1 MGYKKRITKSVVL
14 DSASPNSALDVII
27 DWVVNKFT
35 TDVPDLKIQKEIAYS
50 ADGYKNFP
58 VFSDTK
64 FPVMSDSD
72 DHISAPPCSKIV
84 FIGKHSNSVGLC
96 IFCYTRKGRYYLDIC
111 VLPSFD
117 MMCVTP
123 ATYGDGYQNSANAC
137 NYISKFLRGYY
148 GTFYY
153 NTYLN
158 DIPTRLEWDITPSSD
173 TSAVSMSIV
182 YAGGKY
188 GYAYSI
194 NSPHTSYTHFQ
205 LAFTKQT
212 RSASEPVASMWFI
225 RTTPG
230 IFDIDT
236 QYELT
241 PGTFSPAKYNFKG
254 SNVTFT
260 DLSRIDNVNDS
271 ITSHIM
277 LLSNHDYNQNIT
289 AGLHFFLLWLPIT
302 TGMNTDFHDR
312 YTTYFKYT
320 AGYLPPVIAN
330 YGDKTRD
337 PVLWNCGEW
346 FPNPKEGRIFLRR
359 VEQPVTTKDYTYIYR
374 MLIPSMST
382 PKAGTVYESGSEAYM
397 ALLDNSLTYGIKL
410 A

>member
-1 MGYKKRITKSVVL
+1 MTYKKRITKSVVL
-14 DSASPNSALDVII
+14 DSASPNSALDVMV
-27 DWVVNKFT
+27 DWIVNKFI

-58 VFSDTK
+58 VFSDTNY
-64 FPVMSDSD
+64 FDSV
-72 DHISAPPCSKIV
+72 PPCSKIV
-84 FIGKHSNSVGLC
+84 FVGKHSNSVGLC
-96 IFCYTRKGRYYLDIC
+96 IFCYTCKSRYYLDIC

-123 ATYGDGYQNSANAC
+123 ATYGDGYQNSAAAC
-137 NYISKFLRGYY
+137 NYFSKFLRGYNNN
-148 GTFYY
+148 GY
-153 NTYLN
+153 NN
-158 DIPTRLEWDITPSSD
+158 NIQTRLEWDITPSAD
-173 TSAVSMSIV
+173 TSAINMSIV

-194 NSPHTSYTHFQ
+194 NSSHTALTHFQ

-212 RSASEPVASMWFI
+212 RSASEPVSSMWFI

-241 PGTFSPAKYNFKG
+241 PGRFSPPRYDWVSSWSSDK
-254 SNVTFT
+254 VFT
-260 DLSRIDNVNDS
+260 DMSFLDNINDS
-271 ITSHIM
+271 AASYLM
-277 LLSNHDYNQNIT
+277 LLGNGSWDGVNS
-289 AGLHFFLLWLPIT
+289 GLNLFLLWEPLKPSEA
-302 TGMNTDFHDR
+302 FVR
-312 YTTYFKYT
+312 YFIWEN
-320 AGYLPPVIAN
+320 GYLPPVIAN
-330 YGDKTRD
+330 YSDKTRD
-337 PVLWNCGEW
+337 PALWNCGEW
-346 FPNPKEGRIFLRR
+346 FPPPKEGRIFLRR

-397 ALLDNSLTYGIKL
+397 TLLDNSLTYGIRL

>member
-14 DSASPNSALDVII
+14 DSASPNSALDVMI
-27 DWVVNKFT
+27 DWVVNKFI

-50 ADGYKNFP
+50 ANGYKNFP
-58 VFSDTK
+58 VFSRTNYSGS
-64 FPVMSDSD
+64 V
-72 DHISAPPCSKIV
+72 PPCSKIV

-96 IFCYTRKGRYYLDIC
+96 IFCYKRGSRYYLDIC

-123 ATYGDGYQNSANAC
+123 ATYGDGYQNNAEAC
-137 NYISKFLRGYY
+137 DYFSKFLRGYY
-148 GTFYY
+148 GTDY
-153 NTYLN
+153 N
-158 DIPTRLEWDITPSSD
+158 DIQTRLEWDITPSSN

-182 YAGGKY
+182 YAGGNY

-194 NSPHTSYTHFQ
+194 NSSHTSYSHFQ

-212 RSASEPVASMWFI
+212 RSASEPVASMWLM
-225 RTTPG
+225 RETPG

-241 PGTFSPAKYNFKG
+241 PGTFSPATYDFDEDRA
-254 SNVTFT
+254 TFT
-260 DLSRIDNVNDS
+260 DLSKIDNVNDS
-271 ITSHIM
+271 IAAHIM
-277 LLSNHDYNQNIT
+277 LLSNYHSKEWVN

-302 TGMNTDFHDR
+302 VGVDADFHDA
-312 YTTYFKYT
+312 YTVYFKWQK
-320 AGYLPPVIAN
+320 GYLPPVIEN
-330 YGDKTRD
+330 FSDKTRD
-337 PVLWNCGEW
+337 PALWNCGEW
-346 FPNPKEGRIFLRR
+346 FPSPKEGRIFLRR

-374 MLIPSMST
+374 MCIPSMST

-397 ALLDNSLTYGIKL
+397 ALLDNSLTYGIRL

>member
-1 MGYKKRITKSVVL
+1 MTYKKRITKSVIF
-14 DSASPNSALDVII
+14 DSASPSSALDVMV
-27 DWVVNKFT
+27 DWIVNKFI

-58 VFSDTK
+58 VFSETNY
-64 FPVMSDSD
+64 FDS
-72 DHISAPPCSKIV
+72 AAPCSKIV

-96 IFCYTRKGRYYLDIC
+96 IFCYARDSRYYLDIC

-123 ATYGDGYQNSANAC
+123 ATYGDGYQNSAEAC
-137 NYISKFLRGYY
+137 NYFSKFLRGYY
-148 GTFYY
+148 GTGY
-153 NTYLN
+153 NN
-158 DIPTRLEWDITPSSD
+158 IQTRLEWDITPSAD
-173 TSAVSMSIV
+173 TSAINMSIV

-194 NSPHTSYTHFQ
+194 NSSYTSYTYFQ

-212 RSASEPVASMWFI
+212 RSASEPVSSMWFM

-241 PGTFSPAKYNFKG
+241 PGRFSPPGYNYKTSIG
-254 SNVTFT
+254 EVLT
-260 DLSRIDNVNDS
+260 DVSSLDNINDS
-271 ITSHIM
+271 VSSRLM
-277 LLSNHDYNQNIT
+277 LLGNTTWSP
-289 AGLHFFLLWLPIT
+289 ALVSGLHFFLLWEPVT
-302 TGMNTDFHDR
+302 TGITDDCVR
-312 YTTYFKYT
+312 YLEWNK
-320 AGYLPPVIAN
+320 GYLPPVIAN
-330 YGDKTRD
+330 YSDKKRD
-337 PVLWNCGEW
+337 PALWNCGEW

-359 VEQPVTTKDYTYIYR
+359 IEQPVTTKDYTYIYR

-397 ALLDNSLTYGIKL
+397 ALLDNSLTYGIRL

>member
-1 MGYKKRITKSVVL
+1 MAYKKRITKSVVL
-14 DSASPNSALDVII
+14 DSASPNSALDVMV
-27 DWVVNKFT
+27 DWVVNKFI

-50 ADGYKNFP
+50 ANGYKNFP
-58 VFSDTK
+58 VFSDENY
-64 FPVMSDSD
+64 FDSD
-72 DHISAPPCSKIV
+72 APCSKIV

-96 IFCYTRKGRYYLDIC
+96 IFCYTHDSRYYLDIC

-123 ATYGDGYQNSANAC
+123 ATYGDNYRDSAEAC

-148 GTFYY
+148 GVHYSDWP
-153 NTYLN
+153 N
-158 DIPTRLEWDITPSSD
+158 DSQTRLEWDITPSSD
-173 TSAVSMSIV
+173 TSVASMNIV

-194 NSPHTSYTHFQ
+194 NSSHTTYNHFQ

-212 RSASEPVASMWFI
+212 RSASEPVGSMWFI

-241 PGTFSPAKYNFKG
+241 PGTFSPPRYDYYNNG
-254 SNVTFT
+254 YDTSDIFT
-260 DLSRIDNVNDS
+260 DVSSLDNINDRVS
-271 ITSHIM
+271 SHLM
-277 LLSNHDYNQNIT
+277 LLGNNNNVDHLYS
-289 AGLHFFLLWLPIT
+289 GLNFFLLWLPV
-302 TGMNTDFHDR
+302 TGGIIDSFIR
-312 YTTYFKYT
+312 YVFWEN
-320 AGYLPPVIAN
+320 GYLPPVIAN
-330 YGDKTRD
+330 YSDKTRD
-337 PVLWNCGEW
+337 PALWNCGEW

-359 VEQPVTTKDYTYIYR
+359 IEQPVTTKDYTYIYR
-374 MLIPSMST
+374 MCIPSLST

-397 ALLDNSLTYGIKL
+397 ALLDNSLTYGIRL

>member
-1 MGYKKRITKSVVL
+1 MAYKKRITKSVVF
-14 DSASPNSALDVII
+14 DSASPNLALDVMV
-27 DWVVNKFT
+27 DWIVNKFI

-50 ADGYKNFP
+50 ADGYKKFP
-58 VFSDTK
+58 VFSETNYLGS
-64 FPVMSDSD
+64 V
-72 DHISAPPCSKIV
+72 PPCSKIV

-96 IFCYTRKGRYYLDIC
+96 IFCYTRDSRYYLDIC

-123 ATYGDGYQNSANAC
+123 ATYGDGYQNSAAAC
-137 NYISKFLRGYY
+137 DYFSKFLRGYY
-148 GTFYY
+148 GTQW
-153 NTYLN
+153 NN
-158 DIPTRLEWDITPSSD
+158 IQTRLEWDITPTGD
-173 TSAVSMSIV
+173 TSAINMSIV

-194 NSPHTSYTHFQ
+194 NSSHTNYTHFQ

-212 RSASEPVASMWFI
+212 RSESEPVSSMWLI

-241 PGTFSPAKYNFKG
+241 PGTFSPATYNFD
-254 SNVTFT
+254 VDRATFT
-260 DLSRIDNVNDS
+260 DLSRTDNVNDS
-271 ITSHIM
+271 IASHIM
-277 LLSNHDYNQNIT
+277 LLSNYHNKEWVN

-302 TGMNTDFHDR
+302 GGIDQDT
-312 YTTYFKYT
+312 YTIYFQYRL
-320 AGYLPPVIAN
+320 GYLPPVIEN
-330 YGDKTRD
+330 FSDKTRD
-337 PVLWNCGEW
+337 PALWNCGEW
-346 FPNPKEGRIFLRR
+346 FPHPKEGRIFLRR
-359 VEQPVTTKDYTYIYR
+359 IEQPVTTKDYTYIYR
-374 MLIPSMST
+374 MCIPSMST

-397 ALLDNSLTYGIKL
+397 SLLDNALTYGIRL

>member
-1 MGYKKRITKSVVL
+1 MSYKKRITKSVIS
-14 DSASPNSALDVII
+14 DSASPNSALDVMT
-27 DWVVNKFT
+27 DWIVNKFI

-58 VFSDTK
+58 VFSETNY
-64 FPVMSDSD
+64 FDSV
-72 DHISAPPCSKIV
+72 APCSKIIFV
-84 FIGKHSNSVGLC
+84 GKHSNSVGLC
-96 IFCYTRKGRYYLDIC
+96 IFCYTRDSRYYLDIC

-123 ATYGDGYQNSANAC
+123 ATYGDGYQNSAAAC

-148 GTFYY
+148 GI
-153 NTYLN
+153 TYLETYSN
-158 DIPTRLEWDITPSSD
+158 DIQTRLEWDITPSSD

-194 NSPHTSYTHFQ
+194 NSSHTSYNHFQ

-212 RSASEPVASMWFI
+212 RSASEPVSSMWFI

-241 PGTFSPAKYNFKG
+241 PGTFSPPRYNYYTTG
-254 SNVTFT
+254 EGFT
-260 DLSRIDNVNDS
+260 DVFTDMSSVDNINDS
-271 ITSHIM
+271 ASSHLM
-277 LLSNHDYNQNIT
+277 LLGNNDGYRYTVRVVS
-289 AGLHFFLLWLPIT
+289 GLHFFLLWAPFTVNIPEKYI
-302 TGMNTDFHDR
+302 R
-312 YTTYFKYT
+312 YFGWSN
-320 AGYLPPVIAN
+320 GYLPPVIAN
-330 YGDKTRD
+330 YSDKTRD
-337 PVLWNCGEW
+337 PALWNSGEW

-374 MLIPSMST
+374 MLIPSLST

-397 ALLDNSLTYGIKL
+397 ALLDNSLTYGIRL

>member
-1 MGYKKRITKSVVL
+1 MTYKKRITKSVVL
-14 DSASPNSALDVII
+14 DSASPNSALDVMV
-27 DWVVNKFT
+27 DWIANKFI

-50 ADGYKNFP
+50 AEGYKNFP
-58 VFSDTK
+58 VFSETNYMGS
-64 FPVMSDSD
+64 V
-72 DHISAPPCSKIV
+72 PPCSKIV

-96 IFCYTRKGRYYLDIC
+96 IFCYTRDSRYYLDIC

-123 ATYGDGYQNSANAC
+123 ATYGDGYQNSAAAC
-137 NYISKFLRGYY
+137 DYFSKFLRGYY
-148 GTFYY
+148 GTNAPGFG
-153 NTYLN
+153 NLN
-158 DIPTRLEWDITPSSD
+158 NIQTRLEWDITPSAD
-173 TSAVSMSIV
+173 TSAISMSIV

-194 NSPHTSYTHFQ
+194 NSLHTSYTHFQ

-212 RSASEPVASMWFI
+212 RSASEPVSSMWFM

-236 QYELT
+236 QYELI
-241 PGTFSPAKYNFKG
+241 PGRFSPATYDFDIDG
-254 SNVTFT
+254 ATFT
-260 DLSRIDNVNDS
+260 DMSQIDNVNDS
-271 ITSHIM
+271 IVAHIM
-277 LLSNHDYNQNIT
+277 LLSNYHNKQWVN

-302 TGMNTDFHDR
+302 EKIDHDR
-312 YTTYFKYT
+312 YTAYFRWKDSSGYDN
-320 AGYLPPVIAN
+320 GYLPPVIAN
-330 YGDKTRD
+330 YSDKTRD
-337 PVLWNCGEW
+337 PALWSCGEW

-359 VEQPVTTKDYTYIYR
+359 IEQPVTTKDYTYIYR

-382 PKAGTVYESGSEAYM
+382 PKAGAVYESGSAAYM

>member
-1 MGYKKRITKSVVL
+1 MAYKKRITKSVIL
-14 DSASPNSALDVII
+14 DSASPDSALDVMV
-27 DWVVNKFT
+27 DWVVNKFI
-35 TDVPDLKIQKEIAYS
+35 TDVPDLKIQKEIKYS

-58 VFSDTK
+58 VFSETNY
-64 FPVMSDSD
+64 FGSV
-72 DHISAPPCSKIV
+72 PPCSKIV

-96 IFCYTRKGRYYLDIC
+96 IFCYTKNSRYYLDIC

-123 ATYGDGYQNSANAC
+123 ATYGDNYRDSAAAC
-137 NYISKFLRGYY
+137 DYFSKFLRGYY
-148 GTFYY
+148 GTEW
-153 NTYLN
+153 NN
-158 DIPTRLEWDITPSSD
+158 IQTRLEWDITPSGD
-173 TSAVSMSIV
+173 TSAINMSIV

-194 NSPHTSYTHFQ
+194 NSSHTTYTHFQ

-212 RSASEPVASMWFI
+212 RSASEPIASMWFI

-241 PGTFSPAKYNFKG
+241 PGTFSPPRYDYREDTA
-254 SNVTFT
+254 FT
-260 DLSRIDNVNDS
+260 DMSSLDNINDS
-271 ITSHIM
+271 VSSHLM
-277 LLSNHDYNQNIT
+277 LLGHGNYQNQVIS
-289 AGLHFFLLWLPIT
+289 GLNLFLLWSPIIE
-302 TGMNTDFHDR
+302 GSSWSVVN
-312 YTTYFKYT
+312 YFYWSK
-320 AGYLPPVIAN
+320 GYLPPVIEN
-330 YGDKTRD
+330 YSNKTRD
-337 PVLWNCGEW
+337 PALWNCGEW
-346 FPNPKEGRIFLRR
+346 FPNPKDGRIFLRR
-359 VEQPVTTKDYTYIYR
+359 IEQPVTTKDYTYIYR

-397 ALLDNSLTYGIKL
+397 ALLDNSLTYGIRL

>member
-1 MGYKKRITKSVVL
+1 MAYKKRITKSVIL
-14 DSASPNSALDVII
+14 DSASPNSALDVMT
-27 DWVVNKFT
+27 DWIVNKFI

-58 VFSDTK
+58 VFSETDY
-64 FPVMSDSD
+64 FGSV
-72 DHISAPPCSKIV
+72 PPCSKIV

-96 IFCYTRKGRYYLDIC
+96 IFCYARDSRYYLDIC

-123 ATYGDGYQNSANAC
+123 ATFGDGYQNSATAC

-148 GTFYY
+148 GTNY
-153 NTYLN
+153 NN
-158 DIPTRLEWDITPSSD
+158 IQTRLTWDITPSAD
-173 TSAVSMSIV
+173 TSDISMNIV
-182 YAGGKY
+182 YAGGNY

-194 NSPHTSYTHFQ
+194 NSSHTTYSHFQ

-212 RSASEPVASMWFI
+212 RSASEPVSSMWFI

-241 PGTFSPAKYNFKG
+241 PGRFSPPRYNYDIRFDKL
-254 SNVTFT
+254 FT
-260 DLSRIDNVNDS
+260 DVSSLDNINDS
-271 ITSHIM
+271 VASHFI
-277 LLSNHDYNQNIT
+277 LLGNYSSPGQVPS
-289 AGLHFFLLWLPIT
+289 GLHFFLLWLPVT
-302 TGMNTDFHDR
+302 VSVS
-312 YTTYFKYT
+312 YFVWDK
-320 AGYLPPVIAN
+320 GYLPPVIAN
-330 YGDKTRD
+330 YSDKTRD
-337 PVLWNCGEW
+337 PALWNCGEW
-346 FPNPKEGRIFLRR
+346 FPHPKEGRIFLRR

>member
-1 MGYKKRITKSVVL
+1 MTYKKRITKSVVL
-14 DSASPNSALDVII
+14 DSASPNSALDVMV
-27 DWVVNKFT
+27 DWVVNKFI

-58 VFSDTK
+58 VFSDVNY
-64 FPVMSDSD
+64 FNSV
-72 DHISAPPCSKIV
+72 PPCSKIV

-96 IFCYTRKGRYYLDIC
+96 IFCYTHDSRYYLDIC
-111 VLPSFD
+111 ILPSFD

-123 ATYGDGYQNSANAC
+123 ATYGDNYRDSAEAC
-137 NYISKFLRGYY
+137 NYFSKFLRGYY
-148 GTFYY
+148 GVHYSVWP
-153 NTYLN
+153 NASQ
-158 DIPTRLEWDITPSSD
+158 TRLEWDITPSSD

-194 NSPHTSYTHFQ
+194 NSLHTSYNHFQ

-212 RSASEPVASMWFI
+212 RSASEPVASMWLI

-241 PGTFSPAKYNFKG
+241 PGTFSPPRYNYHNDR
-254 SNVTFT
+254 SEVFT
-260 DLSRIDNVNDS
+260 DMSNLDNINDRAS
-271 ITSHIM
+271 SHLM
-277 LLSNHDYNQNIT
+277 LLGNSNYIDRLYS
-289 AGLHFFLLWLPIT
+289 GLNFFLLWLPV
-302 TGMNTDFHDR
+302 TGGIIDDFIR
-312 YTTYFKYT
+312 YGFWTK
-320 AGYLPPVIAN
+320 GYLPPVIAN

-337 PVLWNCGEW
+337 PALWNCGEW
-346 FPNPKEGRIFLRR
+346 FPSPKEGRIFLRR
-359 VEQPVTTKDYTYIYR
+359 IEQPVTTKDYTYIYR
-374 MLIPSMST
+374 MLIPSMNT

-397 ALLDNSLTYGIKL
+397 ALLDNSLTYGIRL

>member
-1 MGYKKRITKSVVL
+1 MTYKKRITKSVVL
-14 DSASPNSALDVII
+14 DSASPNSALDVMT
-27 DWVVNKFT
+27 DWIVNKFI

-50 ADGYKNFP
+50 GADGYKNFP
-58 VFSDTK
+58 VFSETNYQGS
-64 FPVMSDSD
+64 V
-72 DHISAPPCSKIV
+72 PPCSKIV

-96 IFCYTRKGRYYLDIC
+96 IFCYTRDSRYYLDIC

-123 ATYGDGYQNSANAC
+123 ATYGDGYQNSAAAC
-137 NYISKFLRGYY
+137 NYFSKFLRGYY
-148 GTFYY
+148 GTNY
-153 NTYLN
+153 NN
-158 DIPTRLEWDITPSSD
+158 IQTRLEWDITPSSD
-173 TSAVSMSIV
+173 TSAINMNIV

-194 NSPHTSYTHFQ
+194 NSPHTSYDYFQ

-241 PGTFSPAKYNFKG
+241 PGTFSPPRYDWT
-254 SNVTFT
+254 SWDTVFT
-260 DLSRIDNVNDS
+260 DMSSLDNINDNAA
-271 ITSHIM
+271 SHLM
-277 LLSNHDYNQNIT
+277 LLGNYNRMDNLPS
-289 AGLHFFLLWLPIT
+289 GLHFFLLWNPV
-302 TGMNTDFHDR
+302 
-312 YTTYFKYT
+312 T
-320 AGYLPPVIAN
+320 AGVNREYVYYSWNKGYLPPIIAN
-330 YGDKTRD
+330 YGDKKRD
-337 PVLWNCGEW
+337 PALWNCGEW
-346 FPNPKEGRIFLRR
+346 FPHPKEGRIFLRR
-359 VEQPVTTKDYTYIYR
+359 IEQPVTTKDYTYIYR
-374 MLIPSMST
+374 MCIPSLST

>member
-1 MGYKKRITKSVVL
+1 MAYKKRITKSVVL
-14 DSASPNSALDVII
+14 DSASPNLALDVMI
-27 DWVVNKFT
+27 DWIVNKFI

-50 ADGYKNFP
+50 ADGYKKFP
-58 VFSDTK
+58 VFSDTNYLGS
-64 FPVMSDSD
+64 V
-72 DHISAPPCSKIV
+72 PPCSKIV

-96 IFCYTRKGRYYLDIC
+96 IFCYTRDSRYYLDIC

-123 ATYGDGYQNSANAC
+123 ATYGDGYQDSADAC
-137 NYISKFLRGYY
+137 DYFSKFLRGYY
-148 GTFYY
+148 GTEW
-153 NTYLN
+153 NN
-158 DIPTRLEWDITPSSD
+158 IQTRLEWDITPTGD
-173 TSAVSMSIV
+173 ASAVSMSIV

-194 NSPHTSYTHFQ
+194 NSSHTNYKHFQ

-212 RSASEPVASMWFI
+212 RNESEPVASMWFI

-241 PGTFSPAKYNFKG
+241 PGTFSPATYNFD
-254 SNVTFT
+254 VDRATFT
-260 DLSRIDNVNDS
+260 DLSRTDNVNDS
-271 ITSHIM
+271 IAAHIM
-277 LLSNHDYNQNIT
+277 LLSNYHNKEWVN

-302 TGMNTDFHDR
+302 NKIDQDT
-312 YTTYFKYT
+312 YTIYFQYRS
-320 AGYLPPVIAN
+320 GYLPPVIVN
-330 YGDKTRD
+330 FSDKTRD
-337 PVLWNCGEW
+337 PALWNCGEW

-359 VEQPVTTKDYTYIYR
+359 IEQPVTTKDYTYIYR
-374 MLIPSMST
+374 MCIPSMST

-397 ALLDNSLTYGIKL
+397 ALLDNSMTYGIRL

>member
-1 MGYKKRITKSVVL
+1 MNNMAYKKRITKSVIL
-14 DSASPNSALDVII
+14 DSASPNSALDVMV
-27 DWVVNKFT
+27 DWIVNKFI

-50 ADGYKNFP
+50 ADGYKKFP
-58 VFSDTK
+58 VFSETNY
-64 FPVMSDSD
+64 FDS
-72 DHISAPPCSKIV
+72 AVPCSKIV

-96 IFCYTRKGRYYLDIC
+96 IFCYTWKSRYYLDIC

-148 GTFYY
+148 GTRF
-153 NTYLN
+153 NN
-158 DIPTRLEWDITPSSD
+158 IQTRLTWDITPSAD
-173 TSAVSMSIV
+173 TSAISMSIV

-188 GYAYSI
+188 GCAYSI
-194 NSPHTSYTHFQ
+194 NSSHTSYNHFQ

-241 PGTFSPAKYNFKG
+241 PGRFSPPGYNWTNG
-254 SNVTFT
+254 GVEDVFT
-260 DLSRIDNVNDS
+260 DMSSLDNINDS
-271 ITSHIM
+271 AASHLM
-277 LLSNHDYNQNIT
+277 LLSNSRYYDSGYYYNVVS
-289 AGLHFFLLWLPIT
+289 GLNLFLLWLPIT
-302 TGMNTDFHDR
+302 DGINGINVS
-312 YTTYFKYT
+312 YVGYFTWNK
-320 AGYLPPVIAN
+320 GYLPPVIEN
-330 YGDKTRD
+330 YSDKKRD
-337 PVLWNCGEW
+337 PALWNCGEW

-359 VEQPVTTKDYTYIYR
+359 IEQPVTTKDYTYIYR
-374 MLIPSMST
+374 MCIPSMST

-397 ALLDNSLTYGIKL
+397 ALLNNSLTYGIRL

>member
-14 DSASPNSALDVII
+14 DSASPNSALDVMV
-27 DWVVNKFT
+27 DWVVNKFI

-50 ADGYKNFP
+50 ADGYKRFP
-58 VFSDTK
+58 VFSETDYSGS
-64 FPVMSDSD
+64 V
-72 DHISAPPCSKIV
+72 PPCSKIV
-84 FIGKHSNSVGLC
+84 FVGKHSNSVGLC
-96 IFCYTRKGRYYLDIC
+96 IFCYTRGSRYYLDIC

-123 ATYGDGYQNSANAC
+123 ATYGDGYQNNANAC

-148 GTFYY
+148 GSTYY
-153 NTYLN
+153 GTSLN
-158 DIPTRLEWDITPSSD
+158 NIQTRQEWDITPSVD
-173 TSAVSMSIV
+173 TSAINMSIV
-182 YAGGKY
+182 YAGGNY

-194 NSPHTSYTHFQ
+194 NSSHTTYNHFQ
-205 LAFTKQT
+205 VAFTKQT
-212 RSASEPVASMWFI
+212 RSASEPVSSMWFI

-241 PGTFSPAKYNFKG
+241 PGTFSPAKYNFD
-254 SNVTFT
+254 NPEAIFT
-260 DLSRIDNVNDS
+260 DLSQIDNVNDS
-271 ITSHIM
+271 IAAHIM
-277 LLSNHDYNQNIT
+277 LLSNSTDYKAKNIN

-302 TGMNTDFHDR
+302 KGIPANYD
-312 YTTYFKYT
+312 YASYFSYEK
-320 AGYLPPVIAN
+320 GYLPPVIAN

-337 PVLWNCGEW
+337 PALWNSGEW
-346 FPNPKEGRIFLRR
+346 FPNPRDGRIFLRR
-359 VEQPVTTKDYTYIYR
+359 IEQPVTTKDYTYIYR

-397 ALLDNSLTYGIKL
+397 ALLDNALTYGIRL

>member
-1 MGYKKRITKSVVL
+1 MTYKKRITKSVIF
-14 DSASPNSALDVII
+14 DSASPSSALDVMV
-27 DWVVNKFT
+27 DWIVNKFI

-58 VFSDTK
+58 VFSETNY
-64 FPVMSDSD
+64 FDS
-72 DHISAPPCSKIV
+72 AAPCSKIV

-96 IFCYTRKGRYYLDIC
+96 IFCYARDSRYYLDIC

-123 ATYGDGYQNSANAC
+123 ATYGDGYQNSAEAC
-137 NYISKFLRGYY
+137 NYFSKFLRGYY
-148 GTFYY
+148 GTEY
-153 NTYLN
+153 NN
-158 DIPTRLEWDITPSSD
+158 IQTRLEWDITPSAD
-173 TSAVSMSIV
+173 TSAINMSIV

-194 NSPHTSYTHFQ
+194 NSSYTSYTYFQ

-212 RSASEPVASMWFI
+212 RSASEPVSSMWFM

-241 PGTFSPAKYNFKG
+241 PGRFSPPGYNYETSIG
-254 SNVTFT
+254 EVLT
-260 DLSRIDNVNDS
+260 DVSSLDNINDS
-271 ITSHIM
+271 VSSRLM
-277 LLSNHDYNQNIT
+277 LLGNTTWSP
-289 AGLHFFLLWLPIT
+289 ALVSGLHFFLLWEPVT
-302 TGMNTDFHDR
+302 TGITDDCVR
-312 YTTYFKYT
+312 YLEWNK
-320 AGYLPPVIAN
+320 GYLPPVIAN
-330 YGDKTRD
+330 YSDKKRD
-337 PVLWNCGEW
+337 PALWNCGEW

-359 VEQPVTTKDYTYIYR
+359 IEQPVTTKDYTYIYR

-397 ALLDNSLTYGIKL
+397 ALLDNSLTYGIRL

>member
-1 MGYKKRITKSVVL
+1 MSYKKRITKLVVL
-14 DSASPNSALDVII
+14 DSASPNSALDVMV
-27 DWVVNKFT
+27 DWIVNKFI

-50 ADGYKNFP
+50 ADGYKKFP
-58 VFSDTK
+58 VFSETDY
-64 FPVMSDSD
+64 FGSV
-72 DHISAPPCSKIV
+72 PPCSKIV

-96 IFCYTRKGRYYLDIC
+96 IFCYTLKSRYYLDIC

-123 ATYGDGYQNSANAC
+123 ATFGEGYQNDALAC

-148 GTFYY
+148 GVHYSAWR
-153 NTYLN
+153 N
-158 DIPTRLEWDITPSSD
+158 DIQTRLEWDITPSAD
-173 TSAVSMSIV
+173 TSAINMNIV
-182 YAGGKY
+182 YVGGKY

-194 NSPHTSYTHFQ
+194 NSSHTSYTHFQ
-205 LAFTKQT
+205 LAFTKQS
-212 RSASEPVASMWFI
+212 RSASEPVSSMWFI

-241 PGTFSPAKYNFKG
+241 PGTFSPPRYDYY
-254 SNVTFT
+254 T
-260 DLSRIDNVNDS
+260 DESKVFADMSSLDNINDS
-271 ITSHIM
+271 ASSHIM
-277 LLSNHDYNQNIT
+277 LLGNSNWVNELFS
-289 AGLHFFLLWLPIT
+289 GLHLFLLWLPVTAEIA
-302 TGMNTDFHDR
+302 DKFIR
-312 YTTYFKYT
+312 YGFWEN
-320 AGYLPPVIAN
+320 GYLPPVIAN
-330 YGDKTRD
+330 YGDKTHD
-337 PVLWNCGEW
+337 PALWNCGEW
-346 FPNPKEGRIFLRR
+346 FPHPKEGRIFLRR

-397 ALLDNSLTYGIKL
+397 TLLDNSLTYGIRL

>member
-1 MGYKKRITKSVVL
+1 MAYKKRITKSVVL
-14 DSASPNSALDVII
+14 DSASPNSALDVMV
-27 DWVVNKFT
+27 DWVVNKFI

-50 ADGYKNFP
+50 ADGYKKFP
-58 VFSDTK
+58 VFSDTNYIGS
-64 FPVMSDSD
+64 V
-72 DHISAPPCSKIV
+72 PPCSKIV

-96 IFCYTRKGRYYLDIC
+96 IFCYARDSRYYLDIC

-123 ATYGDGYQNSANAC
+123 ATYGDGYQNSAAAC
-137 NYISKFLRGYY
+137 DYFSKFLRGYY
-148 GTFYY
+148 GTRW
-153 NTYLN
+153 NN
-158 DIPTRLEWDITPSSD
+158 IQTRLEWDITPSSD
-173 TSAVSMSIV
+173 TSVVNMSIV

-194 NSPHTSYTHFQ
+194 NSSHTSYYHFQ

-212 RSASEPVASMWFI
+212 RSASEPVSSMWFI

-241 PGTFSPAKYNFKG
+241 PGTFSPATYDFDIDG
-254 SNVTFT
+254 ATFT
-260 DLSRIDNVNDS
+260 GMSEIDNVNDS
-271 ITSHIM
+271 IASHIM
-277 LLSNHDYNQNIT
+277 LLSNYHNKEWVN

-302 TGMNTDFHDR
+302 KGFTTAVHDH
-312 YTTYFKYT
+312 YT
-320 AGYLPPVIAN
+320 AYFQYQEGYLPPVIEN
-330 YGDKTRD
+330 YSDKTRD
-337 PVLWNCGEW
+337 PALWNCSEW
-346 FPNPKEGRIFLRR
+346 FPHPKDGRIFLRR

-397 ALLDNSLTYGIKL
+397 ALLDNALTYGIRL

>member
-14 DSASPNSALDVII
+14 DSASPNSALDVMV
-27 DWVVNKFT
+27 DWIVNKFI
-35 TDVPDLKIQKEIAYS
+35 TDVPDLKIQKEIKYS
-50 ADGYKNFP
+50 AEGYKNFP
-58 VFSDTK
+58 VFSETDYSGS
-64 FPVMSDSD
+64 V
-72 DHISAPPCSKIV
+72 PPCSKIV

-96 IFCYTRKGRYYLDIC
+96 IFCYKRDSRYYLDIC

-123 ATYGDGYQNSANAC
+123 ATYGEGYQNSSEAC

-148 GTFYY
+148 GANYY
-153 NTYLN
+153 GISLN
-158 DIPTRLEWDITPSSD
+158 NIQTRLEWDITPSSD
-173 TSAVSMSIV
+173 TSVVSMSIV

-194 NSPHTSYTHFQ
+194 NSSHTSYNHFQ
-205 LAFTKQT
+205 MAFTKQT
-212 RSASEPVASMWFI
+212 RSASEPVSSMWFI

-241 PGTFSPAKYNFKG
+241 PGTFSPAKYKFDNPR
-254 SNVTFT
+254 TIFT
-260 DLSRIDNVNDS
+260 DLSKIDNVNDS
-271 ITSHIM
+271 IATHIM
-277 LLSNHDYNQNIT
+277 LLSNSTDYKALDIY

-302 TGMNTDFHDR
+302 NGINPDYAF
-312 YTTYFKYT
+312 YFQYEK
-320 AGYLPPVIAN
+320 GYLPPVIAN
-330 YGDKTRD
+330 YNDKTRD
-337 PVLWNCGEW
+337 PALWNCGEW

-397 ALLDNSLTYGIKL
+397 ALLDNSLTYGIRL

>member
-1 MGYKKRITKSVVL
+1 MNNMAYKKRITKSVIL
-14 DSASPNSALDVII
+14 DSASPNSALDVMI
-27 DWVVNKFT
+27 DWIVNKFI
-35 TDVPDLKIQKEIAYS
+35 TDVPDLRIQKEIAYS

-58 VFSDTK
+58 VFSETNY
-64 FPVMSDSD
+64 FGSV
-72 DHISAPPCSKIV
+72 PPCSKIV

-96 IFCYTRKGRYYLDIC
+96 IFCYTRDSRYYLDIC

-123 ATYGDGYQNSANAC
+123 ATYGDSYQNSAKAC

-148 GTFYY
+148 GTDY
-153 NTYLN
+153 NN
-158 DIPTRLEWDITPSSD
+158 IQTRLEWDITPSAD
-173 TSAVSMSIV
+173 TSVINMSIV

-194 NSPHTSYTHFQ
+194 NSSHTGYNHFQ

-212 RSASEPVASMWFI
+212 RSASEPVGSMWFI

-241 PGTFSPAKYNFKG
+241 PGTFSPPGYDYYT
-254 SNVTFT
+254 SYHEVFT
-260 DLSRIDNVNDS
+260 DMSSLDNINDS
-271 ITSHIM
+271 ASLRLILLGNNDSTWRVTS
-277 LLSNHDYNQNIT
+277 
-289 AGLHFFLLWLPIT
+289 GLNLFLLWAPVTAGIS
-302 TGMNTDFHDR
+302 DSAV
-312 YTTYFKYT
+312 TYFYWRN
-320 AGYLPPVIAN
+320 GYLPPVIAN
-330 YGDKTRD
+330 YSDKKRD
-337 PVLWNCGEW
+337 PALWTCGEW

-359 VEQPVTTKDYTYIYR
+359 IEQPVTTKDYTYIYR
-374 MLIPSMST
+374 MCIPSLST

-397 ALLDNSLTYGIKL
+397 ALLDNALTYGIRL

>member
-1 MGYKKRITKSVVL
+1 MNNMAYKKRITKSVVL
-14 DSASPNSALDVII
+14 DSASPNSALDVMV
-27 DWVVNKFT
+27 DWIVNKFI

-50 ADGYKNFP
+50 ADGYKKFP
-58 VFSDTK
+58 VFSETNYLGS
-64 FPVMSDSD
+64 V
-72 DHISAPPCSKIV
+72 PPCSKIV

-96 IFCYTRKGRYYLDIC
+96 IFCYTRDSRYYLDIC

-123 ATYGDGYQNSANAC
+123 ATYGDGYQNSAEAC
-137 NYISKFLRGYY
+137 DYFSKFLRGYY
-148 GTFYY
+148 GTNY
-153 NTYLN
+153 NN
-158 DIPTRLEWDITPSSD
+158 IQTRLEWDITPSGD
-173 TSAVSMSIV
+173 TPTVNMSIV

-194 NSPHTSYTHFQ
+194 NSSHTGYNHFP

-225 RTTPG
+225 NKTPG

-241 PGTFSPAKYNFKG
+241 PGTFSPKRYDFDVDRA
-254 SNVTFT
+254 TFT
-260 DLSRIDNVNDS
+260 DMSRTDNVNES
-271 ITSHIM
+271 IATHIM
-277 LLSNHDYNQNIT
+277 LLSNYHNKEWVN

-302 TGMNTDFHDR
+302 NGINQDT
-312 YTTYFKYT
+312 YTIYFKYT
-320 AGYLPPVIAN
+320 QGYLPPVIAN
-330 YGDKTRD
+330 FSDKTRD
-337 PVLWNCGEW
+337 PALWNCGEW
-346 FPNPKEGRIFLRR
+346 FPHPKEGRIFLRR
-359 VEQPVTTKDYTYIYR
+359 IEQPVTTKDYTYIYR

-397 ALLDNSLTYGIKL
+397 ALLDNSLTYGMRL

>member
-1 MGYKKRITKSVVL
+1 MAYKKRITKSVIL
-14 DSASPNSALDVII
+14 DSASPNSALDVMT
-27 DWVVNKFT
+27 DWIVNKFI

-50 ADGYKNFP
+50 TDGYKGFP
-58 VFSDTK
+58 VFSETNY
-64 FPVMSDSD
+64 FN
-72 DHISAPPCSKIV
+72 SAPPCSKIV

-96 IFCYTRKGRYYLDIC
+96 IFCYTRDSRYYLDIC

-123 ATYGDGYQNSANAC
+123 ATYGDNYQNSAAAC
-137 NYISKFLRGYY
+137 NYISIFLRGYY
-148 GTFYY
+148 GTGSD
-153 NTYLN
+153 N
-158 DIPTRLEWDITPSSD
+158 IQTRLEWDITPSSD

-194 NSPHTSYTHFQ
+194 NSSHTTYTHFQ

-212 RSASEPVASMWFI
+212 RSASEPVSSMWFI

-230 IFDIDT
+230 VFDIDT

-241 PGTFSPAKYNFKG
+241 PGTFSPPWYNYWTK
-254 SNVTFT
+254 TDELFT
-260 DLSRIDNVNDS
+260 GVSSLDNINDS
-271 ITSHIM
+271 VASHLM
-277 LLSNHDYNQNIT
+277 LLGNDNSNK
-289 AGLHFFLLWLPIT
+289 ARVVSGLHFFLLWEPVTAGIPI
-302 TGMNTDFHDR
+302 G
-312 YTTYFKYT
+312 YAGYFSWDK
-320 AGYLPPVIAN
+320 GYLPPVIAN
-330 YGDKTRD
+330 YSDKKRD
-337 PVLWNCGEW
+337 PALWNCGEW
-346 FPNPKEGRIFLRR
+346 FPQPKDGRIFLRR
-359 VEQPVTTKDYTYIYR
+359 IEQPVTTKDYTYIYR

>member
-1 MGYKKRITKSVVL
+1 MNDMAYKKRITKSVVL
-14 DSASPNSALDVII
+14 DSASPNSALDVMT
-27 DWVVNKFT
+27 DWIVNKFI

-58 VFSDTK
+58 VFSETDY
-64 FPVMSDSD
+64 SG
-72 DHISAPPCSKIV
+72 SAPCSKIV

-96 IFCYTRKGRYYLDIC
+96 IFCYTRDSRYYLDIC

-137 NYISKFLRGYY
+137 NYFSKFLRGYY
-148 GTFYY
+148 GTRF
-153 NTYLN
+153 NN
-158 DIPTRLEWDITPSSD
+158 IQTRLEWDITPSTD
-173 TSAVSMSIV
+173 TSAISMSIV

-194 NSPHTSYTHFQ
+194 NSSHTSYTHFQ

-212 RSASEPVASMWFI
+212 RSASEPVGSMWFI

-241 PGTFSPAKYNFKG
+241 PGTFSPPRYNWFSYDKI
-254 SNVTFT
+254 FT
-260 DLSRIDNVNDS
+260 DMSSLDNINDS
-271 ITSHIM
+271 AASHLM
-277 LLSNHDYNQNIT
+277 LLGNYDNINT
-289 AGLHFFLLWLPIT
+289 LPSGLHLFLLWNPVT
-302 TGMNTDFHDR
+302 AGVSR
-312 YTTYFKYT
+312 EYVTYSSWDK
-320 AGYLPPVIAN
+320 GYLPPVIAN
-330 YGDKTRD
+330 YGDKRSD
-337 PVLWNCGEW
+337 PALWNSGEW

-374 MLIPSMST
+374 VLIPSMST

-397 ALLDNSLTYGIKL
+397 ALLDNSLTYGIRL